1 MVKREIKQNCKRAV
15 CKGVKRRTEKETVK
29 DSEKDI
35 REMSVN
41 LSYVTE
47 DSAKVNTEMW
57 SRKNYNETVR

>member
-1 MVKREIKQNCKRAV
+1 MVKREIKQNCIRAV

-29 DSEKDI
+29 DSKKDI

-47 DSAKVNTEMW
+47 AERIA
-57 SRKNYNETVR
+57 RK